1 MILVSYLSPKQVLLL
16 PETGGTM
23 FWSMCCGFF
32 GTQPGHE
39 LSLVHLSPT
48 RGPMLV
54 RRVVGPLDHNWDTP
68 ETLASLE
75 RAAVEGRAAS
85 HQQKYFL

>member
-1 MILVSYLSPKQVLLL
+1 
-16 PETGGTM
+16 M

-54 RRVVGPLDHNWDTP
+54 RRVVGPLA
-68 ETLASLE
+68 ES
-75 RAAVEGRAAS
+75 RAFESNSWSDVGSPCCRS
-85 HQQKYFL
+85 IGPQLGHS